1 MNQEQIYMN
10 AEVTEFHFKI
20 YSLQNILAFR
30 GILNLSIIS
39 SLCGLLVK
47 EGSESETR
55 GSLEIPKRT
64 LMPWLHSARERVT
77 NDPALEVVDLRSLT
91 GCG

>member
-1 MNQEQIYMN
+1 MN

-20 YSLQNILAFR
+20 CSLQNILAFR

-39 SLCGLLVK
+39 SLCGLFVM
-47 EGSESETR
+47 EGSDSLTR
-55 GSLEIPKRT
+55 GSLEIPKRA
-64 LMPWLHSARERVT
+64 LIPLLHSARERVT
-77 NDPALEVVDLRSLT
+77 NDPALEVADLRCLT